1 MASSAGKRQREAQ
14 KLDRAQAKAERR
26 AARLTESP
34 EEITLP
40 PGRSEAAIIEDMA
53 ALHRATEA
61 GEISP
66 DEFADR
72 LSALQAQL
80 QQLS

>member
-34 EEITLP
+34 EEIALP
-40 PGRSEAAIIEDMA
+40 PGRSEAAIIDDMA

-66 DEFADR
+66 DEFAER